1 MGRLRYFL
9 RVGLPSLQVAY
20 MNTIATNPSAASG
33 PAAAPPER
41 IVWQGTPSQV
51 INLPLYLL
59 WGLVFVVLV
68 VAGTAI
74 LKSMDQVPGLAVA
87 LLVVIAIVPLAIA
100 AWKWLVVANTEY
112 ELTTQRLRTRRGV
125 FNKHLDEL
133 ELYRVRD
140 YKLEHP
146 FFLRLFSLSIL
157 ILQTSDRSNPTL
169 ILKAIPR
176 GDILRE
182 EMRTYVEEARMRRGV
197 REVDMT

>member
-1 MGRLRYFL
+1 
-9 RVGLPSLQVAY
+9 
-20 MNTIATNPSAASG
+20 MNTIAMNTTAASG
-33 PAAAPPER
+33 STTIPPER

-59 WGLVFVVLV
+59 WGLVFVILV
-68 VAGTAI
+68 VAGIAV
-74 LKSMDQVPGLAVA
+74 LKSMDQPPGLAVA
-87 LLVVIAIVPLAIA
+87 LLFVIAAVPLAIA
-100 AWKWLVVANTEY
+100 AWKWMVVATTEY

-140 YKLEHP
+140 YKLEQP
-146 FFLRLFSLSIL
+146 FFLRLFSLSTV

-169 ILKAIPR
+169 ILKAVPR

>member
-1 MGRLRYFL
+1 
-9 RVGLPSLQVAY
+9 
-20 MNTIATNPSAASG
+20 MNTLAMNTSAAPG
-33 PAAAPPER
+33 PTAVPPER
-41 IVWQGTPSQV
+41 VVWQGTPSQI

-59 WGLVFVVLV
+59 WGLVFIVVV
-68 VAGTAI
+68 VGGTAL

-87 LLVVIAIVPLAIA
+87 LLFVIAAIPLAIA
-100 AWKWLVVANTEY
+100 AWKWLVIATTEY

-140 YKLEHP
+140 YKLEQP
-146 FFLRLFSLSIL
+146 FFLRLFSLSTV

-169 ILKAIPR
+169 ILNAIPR
-176 GDILRE
+176 GDVLRE

>member
-1 MGRLRYFL
+1 
-9 RVGLPSLQVAY
+9 
-20 MNTIATNPSAASG
+20 MNTIAMNTIAASG
-33 PAAAPPER
+33 PIPVPPER

-51 INLPLYLL
+51 LNLPLYLL
-59 WGLVFVVLV
+59 WGVVFVVLIA
-68 VAGTAI
+68 AGTAV
-74 LKSMDQVPGLAVA
+74 LRSMEQVPSLAVV
-87 LLVVIAIVPLAIA
+87 LLFVIAAIPLAIA
-100 AWKWLVVANTEY
+100 AWKWLVIATTEY

-140 YKLEHP
+140 YKLEQP
-146 FFLRLFSLSIL
+146 FFLRLFSLSTL

-169 ILKAIPR
+169 VLKAVPR
-176 GDILRE
+176 GEVLRE